1 MISQAESSKA
11 LTEIN
16 GANRVFSNFHKV
28 KDLLTQAAN
37 NLPEK
42 TQQAKASL
50 VETADKAADK
60 VTTIAQQAKASVGE
74 NIDKTKD
81 SVEQTLQTVGHAKD
95 TTSQAIQL
103 AINSSVNDWIQAHP
117 VASRLLQLLAW
128 VSDRP
133 ILSLVIFLF
142 TLAIAWRLIKSV
154 GSLFEKFLLAL
165 LQLPLKLGKFL
176 LQVSFQ
182 SLGKFSNLIIKQSWR
197 DRPSLTS
204 DAQNLSF
211 ESTEQNNKRRLL
223 EISNRLAE
231 IRQEQN
237 ELLQEIEA
245 ILNSE
250 SFELENCHNER
261 HEQLLFKP

>member
-28 KDLLTQAAN
+28 KDLLTDAAN

-42 TQQAKASL
+42 TQQAKVSL

-60 VTTIAQQAKASVGE
+60 VTAIAQQAKVSVGE
-74 NIDKTKD
+74 NIDQTKD
-81 SVEQTLQTVGHAKD
+81 SLEQTLQAAGQLKH
-95 TTSQAIQL
+95 TTSQAVQL
-103 AINSSVNDWIQAHP
+103 AIDSSVKDWIQAHP
-117 VASRLLQLLAW
+117 VVLRLLQLLAW
-128 VSDRP
+128 ANERP
-133 ILSLVIFLF
+133 ILSLVILLF

-154 GSLFEKFLLAL
+154 GSLFDKFLLAL

-182 SLGKFSNLIIKQSWR
+182 SFSNFSNLISKQSLR
-197 DRPSLTS
+197 DRQPITS
-204 DAQNLSF
+204 DAQNLNF
-211 ESTEQNNKRRLL
+211 ESNERNKKQRLL
-223 EISNRLAE
+223 EISNRLVE

-237 ELLQEIEA
+237 QLLQEVEA
-245 ILNSE
+245 ILSSE
-250 SFELENCHNER
+250 SFELENCHNSQP
-261 HEQLLFKP
+261 EQLLFKP